1 MKNNYVILA
10 ITFSFLLLSG
20 LMTCSITRVHN
31 LRTRFFKEHLLS
43 EKLAYTDTGLT
54 LNGRSLVL
62 YNVTHK
68 EYPTFTIQRLQ
79 ATNDDTQFQLNLQNI
94 HGKLIAF
101 FQKTDPY
108 SFKRD
113 IVNFSPQKEALH
125 SPLVMLAALGY
136 DDINCDVQISAKQI
150 ASNQLQFDLIFK
162 ELGQTKARFT
172 TTIPTE
178 QSSLSIWEKL
188 KGKEIPLKITYLAS
202 DIKDKLDNY
211 THSKGLPPISQG
223 QQILL
228 PFFK

>member
-1 MKNNYVILA
+1 
-10 ITFSFLLLSG
+10 
-20 LMTCSITRVHN
+20 
-31 LRTRFFKEHLLS
+31 
-43 EKLAYTDTGLT
+43 
-54 LNGRSLVL
+54 
-62 YNVTHK
+62 
-68 EYPTFTIQRLQ
+68 
-79 ATNDDTQFQLNLQNI
+79 
-94 HGKLIAF
+94 
-101 FQKTDPY
+101 
-108 SFKRD
+108 
-113 IVNFSPQKEALH
+113 
-125 SPLVMLAALGY
+125 MLAALGY